1 MSAKLPGKKRKLKQ
15 QEKLF
20 EEAEEKKSKKQV
32 IVFERISGISIVNFQ
47 WDLFC
52 VKITL
57 SYTFK
62 KSRSCIN

>member
-32 IVFERISGISIVNFQ
+32 IVFEIFKRKDQHSQLSVGPFLRKDN
-47 WDLFC
+47 
-52 VKITL
+52 VKI
-57 SYTFK
+57 
-62 KSRSCIN
+62 CI